1 VASTSTVVFTW
12 PADIGASRVTH
23 RRELVIGQTVLGRPI
38 EAVHFTPP
46 EYARPRPAALLFG
59 AIHGDEAVTQLM
71 LERLADELI
80 ERPPGRDTWIVPC
93 LNVDGVLAGTRNNA
107 NDVDLNRNFAT
118 PSWGT
123 SRRPGYHPGRAPEDQ
138 PETQALVALIERIGA
153 HRLIALHS
161 TYRMVNW
168 DGCGAPLAAELSER
182 CGYPVV
188 HDMGYPTP
196 GSFGA
201 KYGIER
207 NLEVITLEVPYL
219 DVDEQ
224 AWLDCRAALRWC
236 VDLPD

>member
-1 VASTSTVVFTW
+1 M
-12 PADIGASRVTH
+12 H
-23 RRELVIGQTVLGRPI
+23 RRELLIGHTVLGRPI

-46 EYARPRPAALLFG
+46 EYARPRPPALLFG

-80 ERPPGRDTWIVPC
+80 ERPPGRDTWIIPC

-107 NDVDLNRNFAT
+107 NDVDLNRNFASA
-118 PSWGT
+118 SWGT
-123 SRRPGYHPGRAPEDQ
+123 ERRPGYNPGRAAEDQ
-138 PETQALVALIERIGA
+138 PETRALVELIDRVRPHRI
-153 HRLIALHS
+153 IALHS
-161 TYRMVNW
+161 TFRMVNW
-168 DGCGAPLAAELSER
+168 DGTGEALAGELSAR

-188 HDMGYPTP
+188 GDMGYPTP

-201 KYGIER
+201 KYGIEQ

-219 DVDEQ
+219 DIDEE
-224 AWLDCRAALRWC
+224 AWIECRTALRWS